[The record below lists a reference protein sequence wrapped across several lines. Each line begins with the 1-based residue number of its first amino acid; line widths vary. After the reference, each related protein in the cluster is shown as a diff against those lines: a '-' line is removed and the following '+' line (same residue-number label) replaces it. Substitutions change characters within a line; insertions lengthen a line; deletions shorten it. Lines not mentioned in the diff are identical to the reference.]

1 MTLRADRRPLGEWPD
16 GRWAR
21 AIAIP
26 VVQNG
31 LYNRASKAVA
41 LARVLAGT
49 TTEHKV
55 VGLVGSPTS
64 RPTSSVT
71 KFLR

>member
-49 TTEHKV
+49 TTERQGGRARRLPDKPSDF
-55 VGLVGSPTS
+55 VGN
-64 RPTSSVT
+64 
-71 KFLR
+71 